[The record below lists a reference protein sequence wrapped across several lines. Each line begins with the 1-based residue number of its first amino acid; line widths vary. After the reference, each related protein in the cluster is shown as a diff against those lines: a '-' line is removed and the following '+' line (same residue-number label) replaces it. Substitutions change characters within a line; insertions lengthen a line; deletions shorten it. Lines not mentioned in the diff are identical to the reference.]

1 MTSMMSAAVVT
12 SLCSTASSA
21 ISGIGRAEVVC
32 CPEAV
37 WLRHPHRPP
46 TRQALT
52 PKTPQGRRW
61 ILRRI
66 QRLRRSGQWRDAAGA
81 VSCERSGVSLCGRLT
96 APSLQCRLRRDTQR
110 SQGSWIGSIV
120 RVAIRKIVLEVVVS
134 ASLLLR
140 AACCAPGSWHVTTRA
155 CGGRQREPAWYCS
168 YRVRCS

>member
-1 MTSMMSAAVVT
+1 MTSMMSVAVVT
-12 SLCSTASSA
+12 SPCSTASSA
-21 ISGIGRAEVVC
+21 ILGIGRAEVVC

-52 PKTPQGRRW
+52 PKRPRSAMDTEAHPTP
-61 ILRRI
+61 
-66 QRLRRSGQWRDAAGA
+66 AAIGA
-81 VSCERSGVSLCGRLT
+81 MARCGKGRLVRKVWRVIVRT
-96 APSLQCRLRRDTQR
+96 ANRTVAPLPPPPRHAKKPRLMDRLH
-110 SQGSWIGSIV
+110 SQGGDKKNRIGGCCVCIT
-120 RVAIRKIVLEVVVS
+120 A
-134 ASLLLR
+134 